1 MIETGSDLGWL
12 ASLPESA
19 DDLVYDHKMDISA
32 SVYLRMKELGLT
44 QTELAERMGVD
55 RSQVCRILAGKM
67 NVTLK
72 TIARLEDALDF
83 RLDGGFRYAGERQL
97 QAVEQFPVRWARRVI
112 EGTGWHAPNPT
123 YASPALSLVGE
134 VAA

>member
-97 QAVEQFPVRWARRVI
+97 QAVEQSP
-112 EGTGWHAPNPT
+112 TGGP
-123 YASPALSLVGE
+123 GE
-134 VAA
+134 